1 MPRQDETP
9 TKPGNDTNTREMGV
23 LAVWTDARA
32 ENDAAFNDW
41 YNRDHLPERTGHPG
55 FLNGRRYK
63 AISGSPRYLAL
74 YDTESPAALSTKI
87 YRDALENP
95 SAWTRRI
102 MPSFHNFTRSIFQIE
117 TRIGTG
123 QAGVVTTIR
132 PTNDRLAPVAFG
144 PWLTQTALPSLAKC
158 DGVVS
163 VEYLT
168 TPPVG
173 PGNSD
178 TSADRTT
185 EGALRTAP
193 DSIAPWAII
202 IGATGPP
209 LLRAAL
215 NSTTP
220 RGTLRKHAG
229 GSLKIGTYRLLYAL

>member
-74 YDTESPAALSTKI
+74 YDTESPAALSTKT

-123 QAGVVTTIR
+123 QAGVVATIR
-132 PTNDRLAPVAFG
+132 PTNDRSAPVTFET
-144 PWLTQTALPSLAKC
+144 WLIQTALPSLAKC

-185 EGALRTAP
+185 EGALRTVP

-202 IGATGPP
+202 IGATGPS